1 MIKRLNAY
9 KEHEQKAHE
18 QYLKHR
24 CKIGL
29 DK

>member
-9 KEHEQKAHE
+9 KDLERQAFE
-18 QYLKHR
+18 QYKKHR